1 MLVRVKQRTFALTP
15 KEPPTQY
22 RYILDDNAR
31 SILRCTSG
39 VPLGPLPA
47 HLALSSAGVNS
58 SQERTM
64 TRAGSDHGGGTRARG
79 RGKGRGKAA
88 STLVVLVE
96 REAACR
102 SARGNSCYVG

>member
-1 MLVRVKQRTFALTP
+1 MFVRVPPRNPVTLSFLTTMPAAYHDALVGS
-15 KEPPTQY
+15 
-22 RYILDDNAR
+22 A
-31 SILRCTSG
+31 
-39 VPLGPLPA
+39 LGPLPA

>member
-1 MLVRVKQRTFALTP
+1 
-15 KEPPTQY
+15 
-22 RYILDDNAR
+22 
-31 SILRCTSG
+31 
-39 VPLGPLPA
+39 
-47 HLALSSAGVNS
+47 
-58 SQERTM
+58 M